1 MNVHSDFTEKRS
13 KPMKTTQT
21 ILITGATA
29 GIGRHAALYLAR
41 RGHHV
46 IASGRNREALVAL
59 ATEAAG
65 ARLDVVRLDVTDA
78 ASIAEAAAEVARLT
92 DGRGPDAL
100 INNAGYGM
108 AVPVD
113 VMTDADVRAQYETNV
128 FGLLAVTRAFVPG
141 MRARGRGRIINVS
154 SVGGRMTVP
163 FLGVYNST
171 KYAVESL
178 SNAMR
183 YELQPFGIRVSLI
196 EPGAIRTNFAT
207 RTLDGTDRYRGAD
220 SPYAEAFPVYD
231 RLLALADKIAP
242 GPECV
247 ARAMERAL
255 TARRP
260 RARYVTPFSNR
271 LLLAMLAILPTRL
284 VDWVFGR
291 LTGLTRKRL
300 AAREGRALE
309 PARSGT

>member
-1 MNVHSDFTEKRS
+1 
-13 KPMKTTQT
+13 MKNSQT
-21 ILITGATA
+21 VLITGATA
-29 GIGRHAALYLAR
+29 GIGRHAALYLVR

-46 IASGRNREALVAL
+46 IATGRNRDAL
-59 ATEAAG
+59 AALEAEASSAQQAPGAARAAG
-65 ARLDVVRLDVTDA
+65 GRLDVVRLDVTDA
-78 ASIAEAAAEVARLT
+78 ASIAAACAEVARLT
-92 DGRGPDAL
+92 DGRGLDAL

-183 YELQPFGIRVSLI
+183 YELAPFGIRVSLI

-207 RTLDGTDRYRGAD
+207 RTVDGTERYRGAD
-220 SPYAEAFPVYD
+220 SPYAEAFPIYD
-231 RLLALADKIAP
+231 RLRLLADKTAP
-242 GPECV
+242 GPDCV
-247 ARAMERAL
+247 ARAMERAM

-260 RARYVTPFSNR
+260 SARYVTPFSNR
-271 LLLAMLAILPTRL
+271 ILLAMLAVLPTRL
-284 VDWVFGR
+284 VDWVFGKV
-291 LTGLTRKRL
+291 TGLTRKRL
-300 AAREGRALE
+300 GGASQRALP
-309 PARSGT
+309 PARPEAA